1 MKRTIYTILAAILLT
16 ATGCEKTAD
25 RLIDKIVG
33 EWHYTAQESGITE
46 DVWLSF
52 STDGT
57 FEMYQKVGE
66 GAHWYAAGEYS
77 IDTDEGTLSGVYS
90 DRYPWKYDYRISF
103 EGNTLV
109 MTAVQ
114 LETYS
119 VTYVRESIPDA
130 VRDRS
135 LPLTKAETFVRHL

>member
-25 RLIDKIVG
+25 RLIDRIVG

-66 GAHWYAAGEYS
+66 GAHES
-77 IDTDEGTLSGVYS
+77 SETL
-90 DRYPWKYDYRISF
+90 
-103 EGNTLV
+103 
-109 MTAVQ
+109 M
-114 LETYS
+114 
-119 VTYVRESIPDA
+119 
-130 VRDRS
+130 
-135 LPLTKAETFVRHL
+135 